1 MKFKWPYG
9 VLIFLVFGSLIGI
22 GVFLYL
28 KNEQR
33 LLWIVEAVIV
43 IGVLVSIFLY
53 KKLIKPYYIIL
64 SGMQLLKEQDFS
76 TFLLPVRNKEAN
88 EMIEVFNRM
97 ISQLRNERLSV
108 REKNQ
113 FLDLLINASPQ
124 GILILDFDKQIRE
137 INPTGMRLLNIHD
150 IKNVKG
156 KKLTEANFELA
167 VGLSNLKKGESA
179 ILRDSGM
186 SVFRCAR
193 SSFIDQGFDHPFILI
208 EELTHEL
215 LRVEKESYERIIRMM
230 SHEVNNSVGAIGA
243 TLSVVSD
250 IFKQED
256 KTEWKDVLPA
266 VDASYDR
273 CGHLAQFISNLAH
286 VVRLPD
292 PSFSYISLNEQV
304 RSVDALT
311 RIECQNRNVRLILQ
325 LDEKESL
332 IKVDGIQFEQVLVNI
347 IKNAYE
353 SIGINGEIRIKT
365 SSTPLSIV
373 IEDNGP
379 GISQEAKDKLFTPFF
394 TTKSSGQGIGL
405 MFVRD
410 VLTNH
415 HCRFSLTTQDGWT
428 RFEILFDQNL

>member
-9 VLIFLVFGSLIGI
+9 VLILLVFGSLIGI
-22 GVFLYL
+22 GIFLYL

-53 KKLIKPYYIIL
+53 KKLVKPYYIIL

-97 ISQLRNERLSV
+97 ITQLRNERLSV

-137 INPTGMRLLNIHD
+137 INPAGMRLLNIDD

-156 KKLTEANFELA
+156 KKLTESGFELA
-167 VGLSNLKKGESA
+167 VGLNNLKKGEST
-179 ILRDSGM
+179 ILRDSCM
-186 SVFRCAR
+186 SVFRCVR

-208 EELTHEL
+208 EELTYEL

-325 LDEKESL
+325 LDERDSL

-353 SIGINGEIRIKT
+353 SIGMDGEIRIIT
-365 SSTPLSIV
+365 SSTPLSII

-415 HCRFSLTTQDGWT
+415 HCRFSLTTQNDRT
-428 RFEILFDQNL
+428 RFEILFDQNS